1 MWRIGATRSPAS
13 TAMDTFSA
21 VEGAAGCWRPDTAGV
36 MPPTASIRKVN
47 AGRQPQIVIFGSS

>member
-1 MWRIGATRSPAS
+1 
-13 TAMDTFSA
+13 MDTFSA